1 MRQQGKKIVKQI
13 VLVIMICTTIGVR
26 PSSAYW
32 MVYDVNA
39 YLTLLSIEAVILELN
54 ATMYLLYQAEKKTG
68 KTIAAS
74 HTEIQATIQKGFE
87 WHANE
92 MRNLILGQM
101 AAESKI
107 TNFKTT
113 GEPSKAPFASYEE
126 NLKVSINAGNDTVTE
141 TLQSVRKNLEDFNKK
156 FAGRKKS
163 MDAIRKIPETVTS
176 AENLF
181 PSNNTLTN
189 EGEDESGSLSNAMM
203 MSYLITNPYPALEID
218 DDLKATSHGKE
229 YDAIKKLQEA
239 NLALPQMAMS
249 EIIANKTA
257 TYELEDWLKQM
268 YTAMGKEGEPE
279 GVVDGKI
286 SADATLDAL
295 TSIRYANPNWTLD
308 IHTKSTQGL
317 LRELL
322 AMDSVTLE
330 FMRRQTRLMQ
340 NIMALMAQSN
350 AHKIASMNDD
360 LQKLRAKA
368 LKEAVR

>member
-1 MRQQGKKIVKQI
+1 MKKILI
-13 VLVIMICTTIGVR
+13 ILLVIAIGSFLVKEKCFAYYCPYFVEDATSNAVR
-26 PSSAYW
+26 RSI
-32 MVYDVNA
+32 
-39 YLTLLSIEAVILELN
+39 LSQLV
-54 ATMYLLYQAEKKTG
+54 KTG
-68 KTIAAS
+68 SLAGKLLAQMLETIRITSESSQKTK
-74 HTEIQATIQKGFE
+74 ATIQKGFE

-113 GEPSKAPFASYEE
+113 GEPSKAPFSCCEE

-141 TLQSVRKNLEDFNKK
+141 TLQSVRKNLEGFNKK

-189 EGEDESGSLSNAMM
+189 GGEDESGSLTNAMM

-249 EIIANKTA
+249 EIIVNKTA

-286 SADATLDAL
+286 SADATLDTL

-322 AMDSVTLE
+322 AMKSLKME
-330 FMRRQTRLMQ
+330 FMRRQMKMMQ
-340 NIMALMAQSN
+340 IINVLMAQNIAADMHANDGMQQLRTN
-350 AHKIASMNDD
+350 AI
-360 LQKLRAKA
+360 
-368 LKEAVR
+368 KEKVKE